1 MINSIDNTPN
11 HPSKF
16 KTKNW
21 VEINDDSRGTYD
33 SNNKNRFKTSMLKW
47 SLCDYSGTYIL
58 VSSTITVKGGPDN
71 ATDANKRTDE
81 RNKEV
86 IFKNCAPFIECTSE
100 KNNTQID
107 YSKNLD
113 TVMPMYNLIEYNN
126 NYSETSESLWQY
138 YIRLT

>member
-1 MINSIDNTPN
+1 
-11 HPSKF
+11 
-16 KTKNW
+16 
-21 VEINDDSRGTYD
+21 
-33 SNNKNRFKTSMLKW
+33 MLKW

-71 ATDANKRTDE
+71 ATDTNKRTDE
-81 RNKEV
+81 RKKEV

-107 YSKNLD
+107 YSKKLD

-126 NYSETSESLWQY
+126 NYSETFESLWQY
-138 YIRLT
+138 YIRLS